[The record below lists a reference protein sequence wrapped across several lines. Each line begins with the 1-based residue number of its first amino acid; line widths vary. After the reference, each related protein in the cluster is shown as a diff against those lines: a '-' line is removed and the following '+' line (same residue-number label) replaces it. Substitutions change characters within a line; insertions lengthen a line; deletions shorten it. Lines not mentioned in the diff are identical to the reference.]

1 MKKAMRSRPP
11 GPKRGKP
18 LRVRPEAARAAQP
31 ATPAGGR
38 ATPYLIIKDAAR
50 AVDFYRKAF
59 DATEVIRL
67 QGADGRIAHC
77 EIKIGEASIL
87 LADEWEGVG
96 ATSPSVLGGSPVIIH
111 LEVDDVD
118 TIAKQAIDAGAK
130 VIFPV
135 QDQFY
140 GERAGRVQDPFG
152 HLWLLS
158 TKIESVPAPEMR
170 KPERSRFRKNSDK

>member
-1 MKKAMRSRPP
+1 MKKTKHGRP
-11 GPKRGKP
+11 GSKRRKAAPAKP
-18 LRVRPEAARAAQP
+18 VARTAQLAVP
-31 ATPAGGR
+31 VGSH
-38 ATPYLIIKDAAR
+38 ATPYLIIKGAAR
-50 AVDFYRKAF
+50 AVDFYRNAF
-59 DATEVIRL
+59 DAIEVVRL
-67 QGADGRIAHC
+67 DGADGRIAHC

-96 ATSPSVLGGSPVIIH
+96 ATSPSALGGSPVIIH

-118 TIAKQAIDAGAK
+118 TIAKRAVDAGAK

-158 TKIESVPAPEMR
+158 TKIESVPAPEMPER
-170 KPERSRFRKNSDK
+170 ERSRFRENSDK

>member
-1 MKKAMRSRPP
+1 MKKTKRKRPA
-11 GPKRGKP
+11 GSKGHKA
-18 LRVRPEAARAAQP
+18 LRAQPAARASRLAV
-31 ATPAGGR
+31 PAGPR

-50 AVDFYRKAF
+50 AVDFYRNAF
-59 DATEVIRL
+59 DAIEVVRL
-67 QGADGRIAHC
+67 EGADGRIAHC
-77 EIKIGEASIL
+77 EIKIGDASIL

-96 ATSPSVLGGSPVIIH
+96 ATSPSALGGSPVIIH

-118 TIAKQAIDAGAK
+118 TIAKRAIDAGAK

-140 GERAGRVQDPFG
+140 GERAGRLQDPFG

-158 TKIESVPAPEMR
+158 TKIESLPAPEMHKR
-170 KPERSRFRKNSDK
+170 ERSWFKENSDK

>member
-1 MKKAMRSRPP
+1 MKKTKRRRPA
-11 GPKRGKP
+11 GSKRDKARRRKP
-18 LRVRPEAARAAQP
+18 AAKAAQP
-31 ATPAGGR
+31 AVTAGSR

-50 AVDFYRKAF
+50 AVDFYRNAF
-59 DATEVIRL
+59 DAIEVVRL
-67 QGADGRIAHC
+67 EGADGRIAHC
-77 EIKIGEASIL
+77 EIKIGDASIL

-96 ATSPSVLGGSPVIIH
+96 AASPSALGGSPVIIH

-118 TIAKQAIDAGAK
+118 TFAKRAIEAGAK

-140 GERAGRVQDPFG
+140 GERAGRLQDPFG

-170 KPERSRFRKNSDK
+170 KRERSWFEENSDQ

>member
-1 MKKAMRSRPP
+1 MKKARR
-11 GPKRGKP
+11 R
-18 LRVRPEAARAAQP
+18 
-31 ATPAGGR
+31 TPAGPKSAKKPRAKTQAKAALLAVPAGSR
-38 ATPYLIIKDAAR
+38 ATPYLIIKNAAR
-50 AVDFYRKAF
+50 AVEFYRNALG
-59 DATEVIRL
+59 AIEVVRL
-67 QGADGRIAHC
+67 EGVDGRIAHC

-96 ATSPSVLGGSPVIIH
+96 ATSPSALGGSPVIIH
-111 LEVDDVD
+111 LEVEDVD
-118 TIAKQAIDAGAK
+118 TLAKRAIDAGAK

-140 GERAGRVQDPFG
+140 GERAGRLQDPFG

-170 KPERSRFRKNSDK
+170 KRERSWFQDNPDN

>member
-1 MKKAMRSRPP
+1 MKKTNHGRP
-11 GPKRGKP
+11 GSKRRKAAPAKP
-18 LRVRPEAARAAQP
+18 VARTAQLAVP
-31 ATPAGGR
+31 VGSH
-38 ATPYLIIKDAAR
+38 ATPYLIIRDAAR
-50 AVDFYRKAF
+50 AVDFYRNAF
-59 DATEVIRL
+59 DAIEVVRL
-67 QGADGRIAHC
+67 EGADGRIAHC

-96 ATSPSVLGGSPVIIH
+96 ATSPSALGGSPVIIH

-118 TIAKQAIDAGAK
+118 TIAKRAVDAGAK

-158 TKIESVPAPEMR
+158 TKIESVPPPEMR
-170 KPERSRFRKNSDK
+170 KRERSRFRENSDK

>member
-1 MKKAMRSRPP
+1 MKKAKRRRPAAS
-11 GPKRGKP
+11 KRHKA
-18 LRVRPEAARAAQP
+18 LRARPAARASQAAQS
-31 ATPAGGR
+31 AGSR

-50 AVDFYRKAF
+50 AVDFYRNAF
-59 DATEVIRL
+59 DAIEVVRL
-67 QGADGRIAHC
+67 ESVDGRIAHC

-96 ATSPSVLGGSPVIIH
+96 ATSPSALGGSPVIIH
-111 LEVDDVD
+111 LEVNDVD
-118 TIAKQAIDAGAK
+118 TIAKRAIEAGAK

-140 GERAGRVQDPFG
+140 GERAGRLQDPFG

-158 TKIESVPAPEMR
+158 TKIESVPAREMR
-170 KPERSRFRKNSDK
+170 NRERSWFEENADQ

>member
-1 MKKAMRSRPP
+1 MNKTKRKPPAAPKSAKKP
-11 GPKRGKP
+11 
-18 LRVRPEAARAAQP
+18 RAKTRAG
-31 ATPAGGR
+31 ASLLAVPAGSR
-38 ATPYLIIKDAAR
+38 ATPYLIIKNAAR
-50 AVDFYRKAF
+50 AVDFYRNAF
-59 DATEVIRL
+59 DAIEVVRL
-67 QGADGRIAHC
+67 EGADGRIAHC
-77 EIKIGEASIL
+77 EIKIGDASIL

-96 ATSPSVLGGSPVIIH
+96 ATSPSALGGSPVIIH

-118 TIAKQAIDAGAK
+118 TIAKRAIDAGAK

-140 GERAGRVQDPFG
+140 GERAGRLQDPFG

-170 KPERSRFRKNSDK
+170 KRERSWLKENSNK

>member
-1 MKKAMRSRPP
+1 MKKAKRRRPADS
-11 GPKRGKP
+11 KRHQAPRAKP
-18 LRVRPEAARAAQP
+18 AATAVQP
-31 ATPAGGR
+31 AVPAGSR
-38 ATPYLIIKDAAR
+38 ATPYLIIKNAAR
-50 AVDFYRKAF
+50 AVDFYRRAF
-59 DATEVIRL
+59 DAIEVVRL
-67 QGADGRIAHC
+67 EGADGRIAHC
-77 EIKIGEASIL
+77 QIKIGDASIL

-96 ATSPSVLGGSPVIIH
+96 ATSPSALGGSPVIIH

-118 TIAKQAIDAGAK
+118 TIAKRAIEAGAK

-140 GERAGRVQDPFG
+140 GERAGRLQDPFG

-170 KPERSRFRKNSDK
+170 KRERSWFRENLDK

>member
-1 MKKAMRSRPP
+1 MKKAKRRRPP

-18 LRVRPEAARAAQP
+18 LRAKAPAKRAQLALPARS
-31 ATPAGGR
+31 R
-38 ATPYLIIKDAAR
+38 AMPYLIIKDAAR
-50 AVDFYRKAF
+50 AVDFYRNAF
-59 DATEVIRL
+59 DAIEVVRL
-67 QGADGRIAHC
+67 EGADGRIAHC
-77 EIKIGEASIL
+77 EIKIGDASIL

-96 ATSPSVLGGSPVIIH
+96 ATSPSALGGSPVIIH

-118 TIAKQAIDAGAK
+118 TIAQRAIDAGAK

-140 GERAGRVQDPFG
+140 GERAGRLQDPFG

-170 KPERSRFRKNSDK
+170 ERERSWIKANSDK